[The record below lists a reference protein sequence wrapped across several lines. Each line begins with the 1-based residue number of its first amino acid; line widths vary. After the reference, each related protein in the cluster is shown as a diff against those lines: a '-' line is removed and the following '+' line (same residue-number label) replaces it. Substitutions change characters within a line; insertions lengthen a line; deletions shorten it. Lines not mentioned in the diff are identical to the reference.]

1 MWLQTHNQR
10 DLLCPQIGQHY
21 PILHG
26 QHRTTTAFPC
36 LSNGTKS
43 QLSGNFHTSRGRQT
57 IHRLAHKRDRFIV
70 ISTVK
75 RINRE
80 V

>member
-1 MWLQTHNQR
+1 M
-10 DLLCPQIGQHY
+10 
-21 PILHG
+21 LHG

-36 LSNGTKS
+36 LSNETVEVS
-43 QLSGNFHTSRGRQT
+43 ALQELTYEWENTDHTQVSTSTRSFQR
-57 IHRLAHKRDRFIV
+57 V

-80 V
+80 TCERRTSGGR